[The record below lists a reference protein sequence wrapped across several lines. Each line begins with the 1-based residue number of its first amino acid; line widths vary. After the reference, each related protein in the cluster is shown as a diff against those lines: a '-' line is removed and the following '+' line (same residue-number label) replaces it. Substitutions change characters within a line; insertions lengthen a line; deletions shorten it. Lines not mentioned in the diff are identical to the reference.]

1 MSSVVAGITGS
12 RGHAPEGVVPDM
24 FGARPSPVGPLDPC
38 MPGFPSFGASADV
51 EYASDDRF
59 HPDVEPEP
67 GEFLDDGA
75 VLAGRDHAA
84 LHRLSRMCFE
94 RRGVYDMTFGY
105 NLARLNLDPRH
116 PDAGFRYA
124 READDPSTLRAEF
137 TPTTEFCPQ
146 SDTLTLGAF
155 RAWNGETA
163 SHEFDLV
170 RVRVDRMHHQSM
182 AINGTLEQAERRYR
196 ETGELA
202 PADSQPS
209 TPNVDAPF

>member
-1 MSSVVAGITGS
+1 
-12 RGHAPEGVVPDM
+12 
-24 FGARPSPVGPLDPC
+24 
-38 MPGFPSFGASADV
+38 MPGFPSFGAPADADFRT
-51 EYASDDRF
+51 YDRH

-67 GEFLDDGA
+67 ADFLDGHA
-75 VLAGRDHAA
+75 LLAGREHAA
-84 LHRLSRMCFE
+84 VQRLARAVFE

-124 READDPSTLRAEF
+124 RESGDPSTLRAEF

-155 RAWNGETA
+155 RAWNGEAA

-170 RVRVDRMHHQSM
+170 RVRVDRMHHRSM
-182 AINGTLEQAERRYR
+182 AINGRLEQAERRYR
-196 ETGELA
+196 ETGELE
-202 PADSQPS
+202 PADADTHPP
-209 TPNVDAPF
+209 TVDAPF